1 MVFDNDDR
9 YIDPGGN
16 QNSNETIKYAAHT
29 HTHTGCVC
37 IVYTCAKQLIGALKW
52 A

>member
-9 YIDPGGN
+9 YIDAGGN

-29 HTHTGCVC
+29 SSHRVRIYCVYMC
-37 IVYTCAKQLIGALKW
+37 EAINRRP
-52 A
+52 

>member
-9 YIDPGGN
+9 YIDAGGN

-29 HTHTGCVC
+29 HTHTHTHVLC
-37 IVYTCAKQLIGALKW
+37 IYVRSN
-52 A
+52 

>member
-29 HTHTGCVC
+29 YSHRVRM
-37 IVYTCAKQLIGALKW
+37 YCAYMCEAINRRP
-52 A
+52 

>member
-16 QNSNETIKYAAHT
+16 RNSNETIKYAAHT
-29 HTHTGCVC
+29 YSHS
-37 IVYTCAKQLIGALKW
+37 IVYTCAKQLIGALK
-52 A
+52 